1 MPSTH
6 DNSMLTARL
15 IFSLGYSASRGTIER
30 QLKSLAGIE
39 SVRANY
45 VTDTILVDYD
55 PSQLTIEQI
64 RAFLIKLGYNAAQ
77 RR

>member
-6 DNSMLTARL
+6 DNSRLTARS
-15 IFSLGYSASRGTIER
+15 IFSLGYSSSRGTIER
-30 QLKSLAGIE
+30 QLKGLAGIK

-45 VTDTILVDYD
+45 VTDTVLVDYD

-64 RAFLIKLGYNAAQ
+64 RAFLKKLGYNAAQ
-77 RR
+77 RQ